1 MNCIYPLNA
10 FYFIGGVGKGCRGGG
25 GVNGSDLQGSLTVKS
40 RGGNLTQNA
49 EAFPERLQI
58 EEEVRNCL

>member
-1 MNCIYPLNA
+1 MPFTLLA
-10 FYFIGGVGKGCRGGG
+10 ESGKVAGGG

>member
-25 GVNGSDLQGSLTVKS
+25 VNGSGLQGSLTVKS
-40 RGGNLTQNA
+40 RGGNLTQNT